1 MGAYRIVEKNK
12 ENEIEFPITKA
23 YFLVIILG
31 LIVTPFLLEIISFL
45 IIILFFILFI
55 IVFGIIQLYNFGR
68 IPKIKGKYAGTI
80 EFFEDKIQIKSEIYS
95 LSEISTIRFYVSDYV
110 GKWTI
115 LFFSLDPNRSNG
127 SENLIEIV
135 LKTGSTIRVFFQLH
149 HSKQFLENRENLIN
163 YHKAGK
169 ISFLKLI
176 EVLQI
181 RKYELIQ
188 NFKNELNQ

>member
-1 MGAYRIVEKNK
+1 MGAYRIVEKN

-31 LIVTPFLLEIISFL
+31 LLLTPFLLEIISFW
-45 IIILFFILFI
+45 IIFLFSILFV
-55 IVFGIIQLYNFGR
+55 IVFGIIRLYNFGR
-68 IPKIKGKYAGTI
+68 IPKIKGKYAGTL

-95 LSEISTIRFYVSDYV
+95 LSEISTIRLYVSDYV

-135 LKTGSTIRVFFQLH
+135 LKTGSTIEVFFQLH
-149 HSKQFLENRENLIN
+149 HSKQFLENRKSLIN

-169 ISFLKLI
+169 MSFLKLI
-176 EVLQI
+176 DVLQI
-181 RKYELIQ
+181 RKYEEIQ
-188 NFKNELNQ
+188 KFKKELNQ